1 MRVIT
6 AITGRNLRLYVRDP
20 LNVFFSLLGAL
31 IVLLLYV
38 FFLGSLQESSISDAI
53 PGADPAL
60 ISGFVDS
67 WMFGGI
73 LALTTMTASLGAL
86 GVFVE
91 DAESGR
97 FRDFLVSPVR
107 RWQLVLGY
115 LASAVIIGM
124 AITLVV
130 LVFALVYLRLA
141 TAVVLPAG
149 AVARTVGWIALS
161 TAALTALWAFVVSF
175 LRSIGAFSALST
187 IVGTVAG
194 FVAGAYLALGLFPDT
209 VREVVSAL
217 PFAQSAMLIRTEFS
231 GHPLSALVGGQEQA
245 IAELSVMY
253 GLNLEV
259 GSWTIPSWFAALM
272 LAAMAVIFTALASA
286 RIRSRIA

>member
-149 AVARTVGWIALS
+149 AVARAVGWIALS
-161 TAALTALWAFVVSF
+161 TAAFTALWAFVVSF

>member
-107 RWQLVLGY
+107 RW
-115 LASAVIIGM
+115 
-124 AITLVV
+124 
-130 LVFALVYLRLA
+130 
-141 TAVVLPAG
+141 
-149 AVARTVGWIALS
+149 
-161 TAALTALWAFVVSF
+161 
-175 LRSIGAFSALST
+175 
-187 IVGTVAG
+187 
-194 FVAGAYLALGLFPDT
+194 
-209 VREVVSAL
+209 
-217 PFAQSAMLIRTEFS
+217 
-231 GHPLSALVGGQEQA
+231 
-245 IAELSVMY
+245 
-253 GLNLEV
+253 
-259 GSWTIPSWFAALM
+259 
-272 LAAMAVIFTALASA
+272 
-286 RIRSRIA
+286 